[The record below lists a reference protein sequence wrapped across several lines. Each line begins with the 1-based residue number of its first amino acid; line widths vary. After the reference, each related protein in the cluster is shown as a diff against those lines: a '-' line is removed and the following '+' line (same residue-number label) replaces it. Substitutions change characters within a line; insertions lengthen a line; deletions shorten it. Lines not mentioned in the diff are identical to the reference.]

1 MLAVSLTRCAR
12 TSLSLTLTFWIGLSA
27 TSACAATWKPPVQT
41 VYWPH
46 SLAGCS
52 LQELQKLA
60 HAGDPA
66 AENALGNRYLH
77 GQDVKQNWKK
87 AAVWYRKEALAGNAQ
102 GAFNLAFAYNFGEGV
117 PQNTHK
123 AVYWWQ
129 QSAKDRHRPS

>member
-1 MLAVSLTRCAR
+1 MLAASSPRFAR
-12 TSLSLTLTFWIGLSA
+12 HHPALIMIFWIGLSA
-27 TSACAATWKPPVQT
+27 TTACAATWKPPVQT

-52 LQELQKLA
+52 LRKLRKLA

-66 AENALGNRYLH
+66 AENALGNQYLH
-77 GQDVKQNWKK
+77 GQGVQQNWKK
-87 AAVWYRKEALAGNAQ
+87 AAAWYHRAALAGNAQ
-102 GAFNLAFAYNFGEGV
+102 GAFNLAFAYSFGEGV

-123 AVYWWQ
+123 ADYWWQ